1 MNVTHRAALRH
12 DLRAWARNVD
22 LPELIRHHGTPLL
35 VLQPERAA
43 ARYRALRSALPF
55 VRFHYAVKAL
65 DHCAVLRAVHRAGGF
80 FEVASRSE
88 LDSVQAVGSD
98 LRACLYTHPIKR
110 TSDIDDAYRRGVR
123 TFVVDNAR
131 ELEKFIGRPDDIQL
145 LLRLSFRNPEAKVDL
160 SAKFGAEPA
169 DAVDLVAYAIENGVR
184 VNGLSFHVGSQTNSA
199 RPYRAA
205 IGRCLRLIDQIR
217 LRLHH
222 ELEIL
227 DIGGGFPV
235 PYRDGV
241 SNADDIIETIRTLLT
256 PHAHRLTVLAEPG
269 RYVVASC
276 MTLITTV
283 IGAGTRQAVPWYYLD
298 DGVYG
303 GYSNVAWEDVHP
315 PILSLDELLDHPL
328 ARMDPPSPEF
338 ESCVLAGPTCD
349 SIDVIA
355 TDYPM
360 PQLAIGDHL
369 ISPMMGAYTLVTSC
383 GFNGLPSPTV
393 VQASG
398 RRIVATGSLGAEL
411 THRKSGCA
419 ASQGREDL
427 FSYESIRSHM

>member
-1 MNVTHRAALRH
+1 MDVTRRAALRH

-22 LPELIRHHGTPLL
+22 LPELIRRHGTPLL

-55 VRFHYAVKAL
+55 VRFHYAIKAL
-65 DHCAVLRAVHRAGGF
+65 DHCAVLRAVHGAGGF

-88 LDSVQAVGSD
+88 LDSVQTVGSD
-98 LRACLYTHPIKR
+98 LSTCLYTHPIKR
-110 TSDIDDAYRRGVR
+110 ASDIDDAYRRGVR

-131 ELEKFIGRPDDIQL
+131 EIEKFIGRPDDIQL

-184 VNGLSFHVGSQTNSA
+184 VNGLSFHVGSQTNST
-199 RPYRAA
+199 RPYRTA
-205 IGRCLRLIDQIR
+205 ISHCLRLIDQIR
-217 LRLHH
+217 LGLDH

-235 PYRDGV
+235 AYRDGV
-241 SNADDIIETIRTLLT
+241 CNADDIIESIRTLLA
-256 PHAHRLTVLAEPG
+256 PHADRLTVLAEPG

-315 PILSLDELLDHPL
+315 PILSLDELWEHPL
-328 ARMDPPSPEF
+328 SRVDPHSPALEP
-338 ESCVLAGPTCD
+338 CVLAGPTCD

-360 PQLAIGDHL
+360 PHLTIGDHL

-383 GFNGLPSPTV
+383 GFNGLPPPAV
-393 VQASG
+393 VQARG
-398 RRIVATGSLGAEL
+398 RRIDTTGSLNGKITQINTL
-411 THRKSGCA
+411 TCRP
-419 ASQGREDL
+419 
-427 FSYESIRSHM
+427 

>member
-1 MNVTHRAALRH
+1 MDVTRRAALRH

-22 LPELIRHHGTPLL
+22 LPELIRRHGTPLL

-65 DHCAVLRAVHRAGGF
+65 DHPAVLRSVRGAGGF

-98 LRACLYTHPIKR
+98 LGACLYTHPIKR
-110 TSDIDDAYRRGVR
+110 TSDIEDAYRRGVR
-123 TFVVDNAR
+123 TFVVDNAS
-131 ELEKFIGRPDDIQL
+131 EIEKFIGRPDDIQL

-169 DAVDLVAYAIENGVR
+169 DAVDLVAYAIENGVN
-184 VNGLSFHVGSQTNSA
+184 VNGLSFHVGSQTNST
-199 RPYRAA
+199 RPYRSA
-205 IGRCLRLIDQIR
+205 ISRCLRLIDQIR
-217 LRLHH
+217 LGLDH
-222 ELEIL
+222 ELGIL

-235 PYRDGV
+235 AYRDGV
-241 SNADDIIETIRTLLT
+241 CNADDIIEAIGTLLA

-276 MTLITTV
+276 MTLISTV

-315 PILSLDELLDHPL
+315 PILSLDELWEHPL
-328 ARMDPPSPEF
+328 GRTDSSSPALEP
-338 ESCVLAGPTCD
+338 CVLAGPTCD

-360 PQLAIGDHL
+360 PRLTIGDHV
-369 ISPMMGAYTLVTSC
+369 ISPMMGAYTLVTAC
-383 GFNGLPSPTV
+383 GFNGLPPPTV
-393 VQASG
+393 AQAKG
-398 RRIVATGSLGAEL
+398 RRINATGSLHGGNCTTRWDRRPDPATIV
-411 THRKSGCA
+411 TH
-419 ASQGREDL
+419 Q
-427 FSYESIRSHM
+427 

>member
-1 MNVTHRAALRH
+1 MNMTHRTALRH
-12 DLRAWARNVD
+12 DLRVWARNVD
-22 LPELIRHHGTPLL
+22 LRALIRRNGTPLL

-65 DHCAVLRAVHRAGGF
+65 DHCAVLRAVHGAGGF

-98 LRACLYTHPIKR
+98 LGACLYTHPIKR

-123 TFVVDNAR
+123 KFVVDNAH
-131 ELEKFIGRPDDIQL
+131 EIEKFIGRPDDIQL

-205 IGRCLRLIDQIR
+205 ISQCLRLIDQIR
-217 LRLHH
+217 LGLDH

-235 PYRDGV
+235 AYRDGIC
-241 SNADDIIETIRTLLT
+241 NADDIIEAIRALLT

-315 PILSLDELLDHPL
+315 SILSLNELWHHPL
-328 ARMDPPSPEF
+328 ARMGPPSPEF
-338 ESCVLAGPTCD
+338 EPCVLAGPTCD

-360 PQLAIGDHL
+360 PRLAIGDHL

-393 VQASG
+393 VQAS
-398 RRIVATGSLGAEL
+398 RCRIDATGSLCAEL

-419 ASQGREDL
+419 TSQGREDL
-427 FSYESIRSHM
+427 FSYEGIRSHM

>member
-1 MNVTHRAALRH
+1 MDVTRRASLRH

-22 LPELIRHHGTPLL
+22 LPELIRRHGTPLL

-55 VRFHYAVKAL
+55 VRFHYAIKAL
-65 DHCAVLRAVHRAGGF
+65 DHCAVLRAVHGAGGF

-88 LDSVQAVGSD
+88 LDSVQTVESD
-98 LRACLYTHPIKR
+98 LSTCLYTHPIKR
-110 TSDIDDAYRRGVR
+110 ASDIDDAYRRGVR

-131 ELEKFIGRPDDIQL
+131 EIEKFIGRPDDIQL

-184 VNGLSFHVGSQTNSA
+184 VNGLSFHVGSQTNST
-199 RPYRAA
+199 RPYRTA
-205 IGRCLRLIDQIR
+205 ISRCLRLIDQIR
-217 LRLHH
+217 LGLDH

-235 PYRDGV
+235 AYRDGV
-241 SNADDIIETIRTLLT
+241 CNADDIIESIRTLLA

-315 PILSLDELLDHPL
+315 PILSLDELWEHPL
-328 ARMDPPSPEF
+328 SRVDPHSPALEP
-338 ESCVLAGPTCD
+338 CVLAGPTCD

-360 PQLAIGDHL
+360 PHLTIGDHL

-383 GFNGLPSPTV
+383 GFNGIPPPAV
-393 VQASG
+393 VQARG
-398 RRIVATGSLGAEL
+398 RRIDTTGSLNGEITQINTL
-411 THRKSGCA
+411 TCRP
-419 ASQGREDL
+419 
-427 FSYESIRSHM
+427 